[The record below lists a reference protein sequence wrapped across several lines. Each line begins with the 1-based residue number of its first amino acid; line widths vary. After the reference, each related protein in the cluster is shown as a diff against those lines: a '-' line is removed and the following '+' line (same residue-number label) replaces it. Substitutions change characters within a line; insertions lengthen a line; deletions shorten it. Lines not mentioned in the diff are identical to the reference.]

1 MAIGISGAIQ
11 HLQGIKACRHVIAL
25 NSDASAP
32 IVKRADLTIVADAH
46 QVMRHL
52 LSQITEPGRNDMED
66 RL

>member
-32 IVKRADLTIVADAH
+32 IAKRADLTVVGDA
-46 QVMRHL
+46 QEVMRHL
-52 LSQITEPGRNDMED
+52 LREINEPGRNDMGD
-66 RL
+66 QP